1 MFVETAGAVM
11 EELGPAPSDS
21 VPADPVE
28 AVVLRIL
35 EGDEAA
41 FEELVAL
48 TQARVLG
55 AAWRLLGDREQ
66 ARDAAQEVFLRIF
79 RSLATYR
86 PGENFQAWMYR
97 ITANVCFDHLR
108 KRGPVPVPS
117 EALEELPQDPQ
128 GTGAEDAVLL
138 NQRRALLQR
147 ALGTL
152 TPAERSALV
161 LRDLEG
167 LSTDEVAQA
176 LGVRPVT
183 VRSQISNARTKL
195 QAFCARLL
203 RNQPGGL
210 P

>member
-1 MFVETAGAVM
+1 MFIDSAGAVM
-11 EELGPAPSDS
+11 EEAGFAPPDS
-21 VPADPVE
+21 APADPVE
-28 AVVLRIL
+28 GVVQRLL
-35 EGDEAA
+35 EGDAAA
-41 FEELVAL
+41 FEDLVAL

-55 AAWRLLGDREQ
+55 AAWRLLGDRDQ
-66 ARDAAQEVFLRIF
+66 ARDAAQEVFLRVF
-79 RSLATYR
+79 RSLHTFR
-86 PGENFQAWMYR
+86 PGENFQAWLYR

-108 KRGPVPVPS
+108 KRGPAMGAT
-117 EALEELPQDPQ
+117 EDLDALPQDA
-128 GTGAEDAVLL
+128 GAEEAVLL
-138 NQRRALLQR
+138 EQRRVLLQR

-167 LSTDEVAQA
+167 LSTEEVARA

-195 QAFCARLL
+195 NAFCARLL
-203 RNQPGGL
+203 RTQPGGL